1 MSSLV
6 RTIIA
11 LIVGLGLAF
20 GAYFLGVASVE
31 RSQQEIPTETV
42 YVFSQAVD
50 SGVRF
55 SELVDQGA
63 LTLATYPVA
72 ALPGDAVSPGEEPD
86 GDFVLSVSQQAGQIL
101 TSLTFVAEDVLVEQT
116 GVLPSDFLVSVAL
129 TVDQTVAGLLK
140 PGDRVA
146 VYATGSIPGETTPV
160 DSTLTVIPE
169 ARVVLVGQANQSD
182 QDASIIYVTL
192 ALNAVQA
199 QELVHYVNTSN
210 VHLGLIGSQAS
221 GRELAPIIG
230 FGGNGG

>member
-1 MSSLV
+1 MSSLI

-11 LIVGLGLAF
+11 LVVGLGLAF

-31 RSQQEIPTETV
+31 RSQQEVPTQNV

-55 SELVDQGA
+55 SDLVDRGA
-63 LTLATYPVA
+63 LTIAAYPVS
-72 ALPGDAVSPGEEPD
+72 ALPADAVTPGSEPE

-129 TVDQTVAGLLK
+129 TIDQTVAGLLK

-146 VYATGSIPGETTPV
+146 VYATGSVPGETTPIDATV
-160 DSTLTVIPE
+160 TVIPE
-169 ARVVLVGQANQSD
+169 ARVVLVGRANQA
-182 QDASIIYVTL
+182 DADAATIYITL
-192 ALNAVQA
+192 ALSATEA
-199 QELVHYVNTSN
+199 QKLVHYVNTSS
-210 VHLGLIGSQAS
+210 VHLGLIGSKANGQA
-221 GRELAPIIG
+221 LAPIIG
-230 FGGNGG
+230 FGAEG

>member
-1 MSSLV
+1 MSSLI

-11 LIVGLGLAF
+11 LVVGLGLAF

-31 RSQQEIPTETV
+31 RSQQEVPTQNV

-55 SELVDQGA
+55 SDLVDRGA
-63 LTLATYPVA
+63 LTIATYPVS
-72 ALPGDAVSPGEEPD
+72 ALPADAVTPGSEPK

-129 TVDQTVAGLLK
+129 TIDQTVAGLLK

-146 VYATGSIPGETTPV
+146 VYATGNVPGETTPIDATV
-160 DSTLTVIPE
+160 TVIPE
-169 ARVVLVGQANQSD
+169 GRVVLVGRANQA
-182 QDASIIYVTL
+182 DADAATIYITL
-192 ALNAVQA
+192 ALSATEA
-199 QELVHYVNTSN
+199 QKLVHYVNTSS
-210 VHLGLIGSQAS
+210 VHLGLIGSKANGQA
-221 GRELAPIIG
+221 LAPIIG
-230 FGGNGG
+230 FGAEG